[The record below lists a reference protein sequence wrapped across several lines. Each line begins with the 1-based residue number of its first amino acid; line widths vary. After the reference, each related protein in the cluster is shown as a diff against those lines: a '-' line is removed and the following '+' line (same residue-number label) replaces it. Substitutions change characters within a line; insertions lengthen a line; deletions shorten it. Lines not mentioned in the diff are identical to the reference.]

1 MNPNQLR
8 SISPAK
14 LKIILDLMEAS
25 KGKST
30 DSILPLFM
38 QAQQNMQK
46 QGLSFSSE
54 ESSLILDMLKADL
67 SPAEARKVDRMQAF
81 LSNLQG

>member
-14 LKIILDLMEAS
+14 LKIILELMEAS

>member
-14 LKIILDLMEAS
+14 LKIILELMEAS

-38 QAQQNMQK
+38 QAQQNMHK
-46 QGLSFSSE
+46 QGLSFTSE

-67 SPAEARKVDRMQAF
+67 SPAEAQKVDRMQAF